1 MELKHWI
8 DCEKK
13 LLYEDGGL
21 MEDIQE
27 REDLLAGQE
36 EKKYRWW
43 LARDL
48 MEMGIVLAVIA
59 FVVVIYIPKSIWI
72 EETEIEDQNHS
83 QMRNISKILDFYE
96 EFTGEKTEDAIW
108 AIQLI
113 NAVRDS
119 VVADSLFSD
128 HPRMINLDDREI
140 EVTVPKSFI
149 WMKPDRRLGE
159 NPLAKHIRYITTYDT
174 TFGHLGVRKDTIED
188 KIFSVV
194 VEDRSEDPDN
204 SATWFMDTSFIRS
217 DKLALFKASLDTF
230 NSYYVGI
237 ADTSKSE
244 HVEVVHYYDRFRP
257 DESILNFPLGNERYI
272 IRVDSE
278 SVVIKVHDRDYS
290 ERRYLLFTFDPY
302 VKDDSISNGYPS
314 WIH

>member
-1 MELKHWI
+1 
-8 DCEKK
+8 
-13 LLYEDGGL
+13 

-27 REDLLAGQE
+27 RDDLLAGQE

-59 FVVVIYIPKSIWI
+59 FIVVIYIPKSIWI
-72 EETEIEDQNHS
+72 EETEIEDKSHS
-83 QMRNISKILDFYE
+83 QMLNINKILNFYE
-96 EFTGEKTEDAIW
+96 EFTGERTEDAEW
-108 AIQLI
+108 AIKVV

-128 HPRMINLDDREI
+128 HPRIINLDNREI

-159 NPLAKHIRYITTYDT
+159 NPLAQHVRYITTYDT
-174 TFGHLGVRKDTIED
+174 SFGHLGARKDTIVD

-194 VEDRSEDPDN
+194 VEDRSEDPADT
-204 SATWFMDTSFIRS
+204 ATWFKDTSFIRA
-217 DKLALFKASLDTF
+217 DKLKLFKASLDTF
-230 NSYYVGI
+230 NTYYVGI

-244 HVEVVHYYDRFRP
+244 HIEMVHYYDRYRP
-257 DESILNFPLGNERYI
+257 DKSILNFPLGDELYI
-272 IRVDSE
+272 IEADSE
-278 SVVIKVHDRDYS
+278 NVVIKVHDKDYS
-290 ERRYLLFTFDPY
+290 DRRYLLFTFDPD

-314 WIH
+314 WVH